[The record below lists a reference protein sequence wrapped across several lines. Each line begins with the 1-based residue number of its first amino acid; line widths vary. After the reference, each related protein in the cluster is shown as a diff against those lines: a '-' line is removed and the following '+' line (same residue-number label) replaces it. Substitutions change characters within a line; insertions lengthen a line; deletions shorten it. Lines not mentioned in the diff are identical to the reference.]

1 MSMGWIIF
9 IVVIIVGV
17 FINNAVLLSKVKVS
31 DKLLKEIQE
40 KKEKEEQ
47 EKERQAAEKKK
58 PD

>member
-17 FINNAVLLSKVKVS
+17 FINNEVLLSKVKVS
-31 DKLLKEIQE
+31 DELLKKIQE